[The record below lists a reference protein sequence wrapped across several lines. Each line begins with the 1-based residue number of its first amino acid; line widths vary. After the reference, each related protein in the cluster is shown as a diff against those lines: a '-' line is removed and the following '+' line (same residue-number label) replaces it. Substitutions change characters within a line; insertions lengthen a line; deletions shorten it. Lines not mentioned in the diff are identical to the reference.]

1 MSKVNVF
8 LKNTILFNIVFF
20 SFLITAQEIEE
31 VVVTATKK
39 EESLQDVAI
48 SVEAFGSEDIV
59 EQQIFDMSD
68 IAEQV
73 PGLGVGKS
81 VGSGSAYT
89 VRGIGSFGVGA
100 ANTSSVITSSNG
112 HSVNDSVFSDAGVYD
127 LERIEVLKGP
137 QGTLNGRNATT
148 GVINFVTN
156 RPTSEAEG
164 SVDITI
170 GNYDQVRTTAVIN
183 LPLTDNVNSRLAMV
197 SNLREGYMDNLY
209 LGTS

>member
-89 VRGIGSFGVGA
+89 IRGIGSFGVGA

-170 GNYDQVRTTAVIN
+170 
-183 LPLTDNVNSRLAMV
+183 
-197 SNLREGYMDNLY
+197 
-209 LGTS
+209 